1 MRHDSKKGKSPLLFP
16 ITYVLV
22 GRSRCAG
29 CGANGRGGRNR
40 AGAVQSCGRGAIVRD
55 GAHLCGRGPILRTAH
70 LCGRDAIVR
79 TRHKYAQDE
88 TQPHKL
94 HPAEQRPTAPFTQPK
109 HKKKRR
115 RMPLAPSSLS
125 TPLFFLHTHVE
136 NPIPVC
142 YNGNWSLGYFS
153 IYVHYNPNIIVPH
166 WISFVKPSDQKWG
179 MKKERYHER
188 Y

>member
-1 MRHDSKKGKSPLLFP
+1 MTVKKEKARCFFPLHTFWWVEADVRDVEQ
-16 ITYVLV
+16 TGV
-22 GRSRCAG
+22 GGAIVRARCNPADAVQLCGTGRICADEAQSCERRICAG
-29 CGANGRGGRNR
+29 AM
-40 AGAVQSCGRGAIVRD
+40 QSCGRGTNMR
-55 GAHLCGRGPILRTAH
+55 
-70 LCGRDAIVR
+70 R
-79 TRHKYAQDE
+79 TRPSPTSYTLPSSD
-88 TQPHKL
+88 QP
-94 HPAEQRPTAPFTQPK
+94 PPSPNPNT
-109 HKKKRR
+109 KKRR

-142 YNGNWSLGYFS
+142 YNGNWSLGHFS

>member
-1 MRHDSKKGKSPLLFP
+1 MWSK
-16 ITYVLV
+16 
-22 GRSRCAG
+22 RAW
-29 CGANGRGGRNR
+29 GA
-40 AGAVQSCGRGAIVRD
+40 QSCGRGAILRTRCNC
-55 GAHLCGRGPILRTAH
+55 AGRGAF
-70 LCGRDAIVR
+70 VR
-79 TRHKYAQDE
+79 TRPNPANGAFVRARCNRADEAQICAGRDPAPQA
-88 TQPHKL
+88 TPCRAATNRPL
-94 HPAEQRPTAPFTQPK
+94 HPTQTQ
-109 HKKKRR
+109 KKRR

>member
-1 MRHDSKKGKSPLLFP
+1 MTVKKEKARCFFPLHTFCWVEADVRDVEQ
-16 ITYVLV
+16 TGV
-22 GRSRCAG
+22 G
-29 CGANGRGGRNR
+29 GASAWTGRNP
-40 AGAVQSCGRGAIVRD
+40 AGAVQSCERRICADEAQSCERRICAGAMQS
-55 GAHLCGRGPILRTAH
+55 CGRGTNMR
-70 LCGRDAIVR
+70 R
-79 TRHKYAQDE
+79 TRPSPTSYTLPSSD
-88 TQPHKL
+88 QP
-94 HPAEQRPTAPFTQPK
+94 PPSPNPNT
-109 HKKKRR
+109 KKRR